1 MAKRAPL
8 KQAAT
13 ALRKHSLG
21 YPDTIED
28 FPWGHSAFKVKGKVF
43 LFTYL
48 CEEEGFLSLSMKL
61 PLSIQTPVRT
71 SVTPCVS
78 MAAKSCSVPWT
89 NPTGF
94 TPIPTAKP
102 PREPSSSP
110 PIS

>member
-1 MAKRAPL
+1 MNGAVGIGGTSSTTSRVAPISKPVRQCVLGFPMRQGETSVMAKRAPL

-61 PLSIQTPVRT
+61 P
-71 SVTPCVS
+71 VS
-78 MAAKSCSVPWT
+78 GT
-89 NPTGF
+89 L
-94 TPIPTAKP
+94 
-102 PREPSSSP
+102 
-110 PIS
+110 